1 MSFAAT
7 VTAEEL
13 DRDPD
18 PILARLREEEPV
30 AWIPALQMWFVTRWD
45 DVQTM
50 EDHPEI
56 FSAATEP
63 SFLARTLGENMLTL
77 DPPACTRLQ
86 KACKSPFLRAGRSG
100 SFAESELPAL
110 CDRLIESMRDDGEA
124 DIIAGYAA
132 LVSAGS
138 LATVLGLDAY
148 DFRDVWDWCEGLC
161 VGVANFEQEPE
172 AFAVGRRAAECRRS
186 GGAREAR

>member
-50 EDHPEI
+50 EDQPEI

-86 KACKSPFLRAGRSG
+86 KACKPPSCGPDGAAPSRSMSSRHFATASSNPCGTTARRTSSPAT
-100 SFAESELPAL
+100 
-110 CDRLIESMRDDGEA
+110 RLS
-124 DIIAGYAA
+124 
-132 LVSAGS
+132 
-138 LATVLGLDAY
+138 
-148 DFRDVWDWCEGLC
+148 
-161 VGVANFEQEPE
+161 
-172 AFAVGRRAAECRRS
+172 
-186 GGAREAR
+186 